1 MNEEFYTHIEVAIL
15 YKQISPSINYGSI
28 MQMFCVKI
36 NLHDY
41 TMSVPLQILKSL
53 AADFDGDVLN
63 IFLIISDAFF
73 QRAYQIFNPRN
84 SMYISRS
91 NGLLNPDILVQRDTL
106 INSNTLVGLT
116 KDLYTEEELVELKK
130 CG

>member
-1 MNEEFYTHIEVAIL
+1 M
-15 YKQISPSINYGSI
+15 
-28 MQMFCVKI
+28 
-36 NLHDY
+36 
-41 TMSVPLQILKSL
+41 
-53 AADFDGDVLN
+53 
-63 IFLIISDAFF
+63 SDAFF